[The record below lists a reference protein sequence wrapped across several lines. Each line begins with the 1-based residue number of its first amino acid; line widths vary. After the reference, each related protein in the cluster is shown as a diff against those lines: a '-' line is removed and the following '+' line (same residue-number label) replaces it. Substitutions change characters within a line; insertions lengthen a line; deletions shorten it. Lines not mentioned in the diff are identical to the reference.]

1 MQIISVQSV
10 HTANSAGVL
19 TFLAN
24 LVLLGTTPSAKAL
37 LALMNAQPAGLAPTP
52 IERPALIATAVQ
64 KVITALPTVWMI
76 SRNVSNVPRVG
87 TATKNS

>member
-19 TFLAN
+19 TFPAN

-37 LALMNAQPAGLAPTP
+37 LALMNAQPAGLAPT
-52 IERPALIATAVQ
+52 
-64 KVITALPTVWMI
+64 
-76 SRNVSNVPRVG
+76 N
-87 TATKNS
+87 